1 MNLDTGMEI
10 PADGYLLE
18 GHEVTTDESA
28 MTGET
33 DPMKKANLHECLQR
47 RKENEH
53 EINNT
58 KEPINHKVPSP
69 IVLSGTR
76 ILSGEGKAV
85 IVAVGELSALGK
97 INTLLMAEVDETTP
111 L

>member
-1 MNLDTGMEI
+1 MNIDTGMEI
-10 PADGYLLE
+10 PADGLLLE
-18 GHEVTTDESA
+18 GHDVTTDESA

-33 DPMKKANLHECLQR
+33 DPMKKADMKECLEKK
-47 RKENEH
+47 KENMH
-53 EINNT
+53 ELANE

-76 ILSGEGKAV
+76 VLSGEGKMV
-85 IVAVGELSALGK
+85 VVAVGELSALGK
-97 INTLLMAEVDETTP
+97 INALLMQEVDETTP